1 MPSSPLCL
9 RSDHGLTIPGD
20 SAFRLNHPSPR
31 SVVGPNVIGP
41 NLKKIESYVNLAY
54 KRDFFLMGARNE
66 DYQRGSGACGF
77 AGPTEIQ

>member
-1 MPSSPLCL
+1 MPSSPLWL
-9 RSDHGLTIPGD
+9 KRDHGLTIPGD
-20 SAFRLNHPSPR
+20 SGFRLHHPSHR
-31 SVVGPNVIGP
+31 NVIGP

-54 KRDFFLMGARNE
+54 KRDPFLMGARNE